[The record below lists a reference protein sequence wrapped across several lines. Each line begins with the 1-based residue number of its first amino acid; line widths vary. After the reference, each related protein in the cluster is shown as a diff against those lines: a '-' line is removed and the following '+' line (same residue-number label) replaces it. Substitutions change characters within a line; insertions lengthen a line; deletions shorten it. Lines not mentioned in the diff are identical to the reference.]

1 MMTPI
6 EIYAG
11 FLEELTADSVSK
23 LSNHVTSD
31 VHFVDPFNNVV
42 GVDHMARVFSD
53 MFTEVGPVRFTV
65 TEACGS
71 ASSGMLA
78 WQFKAELRGKPWTLE
93 GTTVLRFAS
102 DGRVCEHIDHWDA
115 AGQFYER
122 LPVIGWLLGVL
133 RRRLATR

>member
-6 EIYAG
+6 ERYAG
-11 FLEELTADSVSK
+11 FLEGLTADSVSK

-31 VHFVDPFNNVV
+31 VHFVDPLNNVV
-42 GVDHMARVFSD
+42 GVDHMTRVFSD
-53 MFTEVGPVRFTV
+53 MFTEVGQVSFTV
-65 TEACGS
+65 TEAYGN

-78 WQFKAELRGKPWTLE
+78 WQFQAKLRGRLWTIE

-115 AGQFYER
+115 AGQLYER
-122 LPVIGWLLGVL
+122 LPIIGWLLGVL

>member
-6 EIYAG
+6 ERYAG
-11 FLEELTADSVSK
+11 FLEGLTADSVSK

-31 VHFVDPFNNVV
+31 VHFVDPLNNVV
-42 GVDHMARVFSD
+42 GVDHMTRVFSD
-53 MFTEVGPVRFTV
+53 MFTEVGPVSFRV
-65 TEACGS
+65 TEAYGN

-78 WQFKAELRGKPWTLE
+78 WQFQAKLRGRPWTIE

-115 AGQFYER
+115 AGQLYER
-122 LPVIGWLLGVL
+122 LPIIGWLLGVL

>member
-6 EIYAG
+6 EIYAE
-11 FLEELTADSVSK
+11 FLEGLTADSVSK
-23 LSNHVTSD
+23 LSDHVTSD
-31 VHFVDPFNNVV
+31 VHFVDPLNNVV
-42 GVDHMARVFSD
+42 GVDHMTRVFSD

-65 TEACGS
+65 TEACGNT
-71 ASSGMLA
+71 SSGMLA
-78 WQFKAELRGKPWTLE
+78 WQFQAELRGRAWTFE

-115 AGQFYER
+115 AGQLYER
-122 LPVIGWLLGVL
+122 LPIIGWLLGVL